1 MLFLV
6 RMDVNLP
13 VDMPSEEAAGIKAVE
28 KAYSQ
33 DLQRQGKW
41 RHIWRVVGEYSNY
54 SVFDAESNEELHN
67 MLSGLPLFP
76 YMDISVTPLAKHPS
90 DIN

>member
-13 VDMPSEEAAGIKAVE
+13 ADMPAEEAAAIKAVE

-33 DLQRQGKW
+33 GLQQQGKW

-54 SVFDAESNEELHN
+54 SVFDAESNEELHD
-67 MLSGLPLFP
+67 MLGRRLVFGLLNRP
-76 YMDISVTPLAKHPS
+76 
-90 DIN
+90 